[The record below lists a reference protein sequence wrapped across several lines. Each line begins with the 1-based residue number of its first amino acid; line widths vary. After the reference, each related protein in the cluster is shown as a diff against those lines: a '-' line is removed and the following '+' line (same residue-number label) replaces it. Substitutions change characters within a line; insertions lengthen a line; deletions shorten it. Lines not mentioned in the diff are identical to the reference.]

1 MKYIIVYEDDTRTL
15 LFKSNSET
23 EWEEWMEST
32 INQIIRRGGEV
43 LYRFKDTAWG
53 KVNDMDWKIVIYN
66 DYEIDKLKPIVI

>member
-1 MKYIIVYEDDTRTL
+1 MP
-15 LFKSNSET
+15 
-23 EWEEWMEST
+23 T